1 MVSANRNHIAPVI
14 FKYGRFYQKK
24 VMKDNVKLEGDKR
37 EKKRIFFYFKKNILS
52 LGYQFIFDI
61 NSAVYIIYKMG
72 RRTNRQP
79 IEEKSCMVST

>member
-52 LGYQFIFDI
+52 LGYQFIFL
-61 NSAVYIIYKMG
+61 NPGTFSFLNIYL
-72 RRTNRQP
+72 RTV
-79 IEEKSCMVST
+79 I